1 MSPATAV
8 PFRFPQPA
16 RANQSG
22 LCLEHHPS
30 PSHNLLR
37 HGDPF
42 HRCLSGILAWRT
54 ASRPVHDRQ
63 LTDALTGLRHGDPFH
78 RYLSGITAWRSSHL
92 SALRHGDPQLKHF
105 WGRVAWRREGNRYR
119 CRDYVG
125 FATGFSSTP
134 PATGGSEV
142 SPRDEASSKQPQTG
156 LSLLSLS
163 VLGTGTPSTDTSGPS
178 LRGKEGFY
186 RHFGTV
192 TLPTG
197 TSEASQC
204 GEECSY
210 RHFGTATLN

>member
-1 MSPATAV
+1 MTVWPASFFFGGLPEYVEATAV

-30 PSHNLLR
+30 PSHPHNLLR
-37 HGDPF
+37 HG
-42 HRCLSGILAWRT
+42 G
-54 ASRPVHDRQ
+54 
-63 LTDALTGLRHGDPFH
+63 
-78 RYLSGITAWRSSHL
+78 
-92 SALRHGDPQLKHF
+92 PQLKHF

-142 SPRDEASSKQPQTG
+142 SPCGEASSKQPQIG
-156 LSLLSLS
+156 FSLLSLS
-163 VLGTGTPSTDTSGPS
+163 VLGTGTPSTGTSETSPRGEGAFWTVLGTGTPSTDTSGPS
-178 LRGKEGFY
+178 PRGEEGFY
-186 RHFGTV
+186 QHFGTG

-197 TSEASQC
+197 VSVASSR
-204 GEECSY
+204 GKA
-210 RHFGTATLN
+210 FF